1 MDRKQELEVV
11 TTSYFLEERL
21 SELKKD
27 REELRNQKPRKPVEP
42 SEPHLEKEEVS
53 PIPYPDEEPDNIE
66 MSGNW
71 KKILI
76 LSFVAPVILGIIAW
90 ILVHIPFIGGMLS
103 VLISALGTVAFWGGI
118 VMTVKEY
125 RRARKEKKSLEEAS
139 VIRKKNS
146 DEYKQKCAE
155 IDEEN
160 KKRQAKKDQELHDKY
175 VKRYAQYEE
184 NMKQY
189 KADVENYEQ
198 VLIPEWNEEDNAL
211 ITVMN
216 DTHDA
221 LQEVYSRNIIPIQY
235 RKLEA
240 LVYLATFLNTSEYDL
255 KFAIENY
262 NQYVSQCKQDTQIS
276 LQQIQIRIMRETLSN
291 QQYANWLH
299 EQVLDM
305 SEQANDTLK
314 SISNWQ
320 KADVAYRTYEQIKAN
335 RARKKA
341 MKSMKNR

>member
-66 MSGNW
+66 MSENW

-160 KKRQAKKDQELHDKY
+160 K
-175 VKRYAQYEE
+175 
-184 NMKQY
+184 
-189 KADVENYEQ
+189 
-198 VLIPEWNEEDNAL
+198 IG
-211 ITVMN
+211 
-216 DTHDA
+216 
-221 LQEVYSRNIIPIQY
+221 
-235 RKLEA
+235 
-240 LVYLATFLNTSEYDL
+240 
-255 KFAIENY
+255 
-262 NQYVSQCKQDTQIS
+262 
-276 LQQIQIRIMRETLSN
+276 
-291 QQYANWLH
+291 
-299 EQVLDM
+299 
-305 SEQANDTLK
+305 
-314 SISNWQ
+314 
-320 KADVAYRTYEQIKAN
+320 
-335 RARKKA
+335 RAHV
-341 MKSMKNR
+341 